1 MQNERVQP
9 QIKKERKR
17 ERKKERKRLPIMKL
31 SKSQFEEVLHF
42 CCRSAAL
49 LLQKC
54 CTSAAEVLLFI
65 CARHLSVEVEN
76 PYLQPSLHR
85 HRHLRTI
92 CFKSELT
99 YCHILYNTINQ
110 FKLFSLSPVLQN
122 IKLTAQ
128 KWHLSDQC
136 ATFSCFKDYKI
147 QNLITIFTCFL
158 WHRAHSVWDS

>member
-1 MQNERVQP
+1 
-9 QIKKERKR
+9 
-17 ERKKERKRLPIMKL
+17 MKL

-85 HRHLRTI
+85 HLRTI

-110 FKLFSLSPVLQN
+110 FKLFTVCHQCCKISNLLHKNDICQTNVQHLVVLKI
-122 IKLTAQ
+122 IK
-128 KWHLSDQC
+128 S
-136 ATFSCFKDYKI
+136 KI
-147 QNLITIFTCFL
+147 L
-158 WHRAHSVWDS
+158 